1 MKSRL
6 ARLSERRQRLD
17 LEWEAEVMAELDAG
31 KSLRQVA
38 DDARVSYETVRRIKE
53 RHDGHG

>member
-6 ARLSERRQRLD
+6 TRLTEKKDRAVA
-17 LEWEAEVMAELDAG
+17 EWEDEIRAELDAG

-38 DDARVSYETVRRIKE
+38 AEAGVSYETVRRIGE
-53 RHDGHG
+53 G